1 MSIDSYLPLASLL
14 PAQEGR
20 LVAIN
25 GGHGVLLRLRRL
37 GLRPGAQ
44 VRAVAT
50 GRWGGPVL
58 VEVDGCRVALGRGL
72 ARRILVQVN
81 GDSSR
86 PDER

>member
-1 MSIDSYLPLASLL
+1 MSFDLSLPLASLS
-14 PAQEGR
+14 PGQVGR
-20 LVAIN
+20 LVAVH
-25 GGHGVLLRLRRL
+25 GGHGSLMRLRRL

-58 VEVDGCRVALGRGL
+58 VEVNGCRVALGRGL

-81 GDSSR
+81 GASTLTQ
-86 PDER
+86 